1 MAVTKIEFE
10 EKHHIIEVDGIEYEI
25 PQRTPV
31 LEDKIREHDENISKQ
46 SEYKSNYSLL
56 EILFGEK
63 AAKQMFP
70 DRDNTNL
77 DKLAKVT
84 KISIDLFMTE
94 FNKMQLNALKDSF
107 AEIKPMISAADKV
120 TKLTNIKQ
128 AKK

>member
-84 KISIDLFMTE
+84 KISIALFMAE
-94 FNKMQLNALKDSF
+94 FNIMQSNALKDSI
-107 AEIKPMISAADKV
+107 AEIKPLLSAADKV
-120 TKLTNIKQ
+120 TKLSITKQ

>member
-84 KISIDLFMTE
+84 KISIALFMAE
-94 FNKMQLNALKDSF
+94 FNKMQSNALKDSI
-107 AEIKPMISAADKV
+107 AEIKPLLSAADKV
-120 TKLTNIKQ
+120 TKLTNTKQ

>member
-10 EKHHIIEVDGIEYEI
+10 EKHHIIEVDGVEYEI

-84 KISIDLFMTE
+84 KISIALFMAE
-94 FNKMQLNALKDSF
+94 FNKMQSNALKDSI
-107 AEIKPMISAADKV
+107 AEIKPLISAADKV
-120 TKLTNIKQ
+120 TKLTNTKL

>member
-84 KISIDLFMTE
+84 KISIALFMAE
-94 FNKMQLNALKDSF
+94 FNKMQSNALKDSI
-107 AEIKPMISAADKV
+107 AEIKPLISAADKV
-120 TKLTNIKQ
+120 TKLTNTKL